1 MADTRASCLF
11 AAAAWAGDSRAAAS
25 AEWPAAAAGA
35 VADAADVADAPT
47 DAIIVGRPTKLKAA
61 ESAASPGARLMRLHE
76 LFAEQANCLAGVTGA
91 AAVGMQQQVG
101 FSMGS
106 QWVLSGYSVSTQGA
120 HGYSDCA
127 FLSTQGVL
135 R

>member
-1 MADTRASCLF
+1 M
-11 AAAAWAGDSRAAAS
+11 
-25 AEWPAAAAGA
+25 
-35 VADAADVADAPT
+35 ADAADVANAPA
-47 DAIIVGRPTKLKAA
+47 DAIIVCRPA
-61 ESAASPGARLMRLHE
+61 EADDSVASPGARLMRLHE